1 MKTSQRSVAA
11 VCLASTLTFLAG
23 TAHAASLTSAPF
35 GRTRDG
41 RAVTR
46 YTMTSAGG
54 VRVQFISYGGIITD
68 VVTPDRQGRLAP
80 IVLGFSTLP
89 EYETKSGDGGLYLG
103 AIIGRYANYIA
114 GGHFRLNGHRYTL
127 AKNYPPNTLH
137 GGTTG
142 FDRRLWQVQ
151 PISTSGPR
159 VSARLT
165 YTSPDGEEGFPGTL
179 KIRVAYTL
187 SDDGAFTIH
196 YSAVTDKDTVV
207 ALTSHLS
214 FNLAG
219 AGSLG
224 SVLTQVLQIDAD
236 HYLPTDSTQL
246 PTGQAAPV
254 QGTPFDFRRPTAI
267 GTHIHDKNAQ
277 LAIQGGY
284 DQEWVLNKHGDLSNP
299 QLAVRVYDPKSGR
312 TLDCLTTEPGVLSYT
327 GGDFNGT
334 ISGIG
339 GRYRQFAAFTLET
352 QHFPD
357 SPNHPQFPTTEL
369 KPGQTYSST
378 TIFRFGVQK

>member
-1 MKTSQRSVAA
+1 MRIPQRSAA
-11 VCLASTLTFLAG
+11 VCLAALTLLGGA
-23 TAHAASLTSAPF
+23 ARAASLTSAPF

-41 RAVTR
+41 RAVTH

-54 VRVQFISYGGIITD
+54 VRVEFMSYGGTVTD
-68 VVTPDRQGRLAP
+68 IVTPDRQGRSAP
-80 IVLGFSTLP
+80 VVLGFATLR

-137 GGTTG
+137 GGSVG

-151 PISTSGPR
+151 PVTTSGR
-159 VSARLT
+159 SVSALLT

-179 KIRVAYTL
+179 KVRVTYTL

-196 YSAVTDKDTVV
+196 YGAVTDKDTVV
-207 ALTSHLS
+207 ALTNHTS

-219 AGSLG
+219 AGSPG
-224 SVLTQVLQIDAD
+224 SVLTQVLQVDAD
-236 HYLPTDSTQL
+236 YYLPTDSTQI
-246 PTGQAAPV
+246 PTGQAASV
-254 QGTPFDFRRPTAI
+254 QGTPFDFRRPTSI

-284 DQEWVLNKHGDLSNP
+284 DQEWALNKRGNPAQP

-312 TLDCLTTEPGVLSYT
+312 TLECLTTEPGVLSYT
-327 GGDFNGT
+327 GGDLDGT
-334 ISGIG
+334 VTGIG

-357 SPNHPQFPTTEL
+357 SPNHSQFPTTEL
-369 KPGQTYSST
+369 KPGQVYHST